1 MKKALIF
8 NLLLLFSVCIFAQ
21 SSDKLFVTEQDK
33 YITNN
38 DPMTLRFGFKA
49 GDKVIINIQTNKN
62 RTINRLSFFGSSKI
76 ESLRFGNELKK
87 SDFSLNNFKPEH
99 PIEITIKETGF
110 LELRMT
116 GPALGR
122 HVNIKIHRIPANTE
136 GKFFLTSFEFEKGV
150 NSQINEYEID
160 SVIGYKEV
168 IEKVNFRITKDV
180 TYEANPLIER
190 KMVIKGLKKD
200 QLRFSKP
207 QEKISTPEKE
217 QRLVGFQMIISS
229 ATANTKV
236 WSYIKAGVGVTTAFI
251 NPALA
256 IATTTYTDAIG
267 PQEGGEPVFFAI
279 FPDEESLN
287 TYMGGHNHNLQVI
300 QQGLVTS
307 YNRSLP
313 LRDNYYIGFDN
324 YNMGVDL
331 EVVVAVYAMY
341 ETIYFEEILVD
352 KKTIIPETIK
362 VKKTHTSLNSYK
374 NIVPQK

>member
-1 MKKALIF
+1 MRKLLIINF
-8 NLLLLFSVCIFAQ
+8 LVFFTINLIAQ
-21 SSDKLFVTEQDK
+21 NSDKIFVAEHDK

-38 DPMTLRFGFKA
+38 DPLTLRFGFKE
-49 GDKVIINIQTNKN
+49 GDRVIINIETNKN
-62 RTINRLSFFGSSKI
+62 RTINRLSFFGSSII
-76 ESLRFGNELKK
+76 ESLKFGNEHKR
-87 SDFSLNNFKPEH
+87 SDFSLTNFKPEH
-99 PIEITIKETGF
+99 PIELLIKETGF
-110 LELRMT
+110 IEFRMT

-122 HVNIKIHRIPANTE
+122 HVNMKIHRIPANADS
-136 GKFFLTSFEFEKGV
+136 KYFLTSFEFEKGV
-150 NSQINEYEID
+150 NSEFVEYEID
-160 SVIGYKEV
+160 SVIGYKEN
-168 IEKVNFRITKDV
+168 IEKISFKINKDV
-180 TYEANPLIER
+180 TYEAVPLVEK

-229 ATANTKV
+229 ATANSKV

-279 FPDEESLN
+279 FPDEASLN
-287 TYMGGHNHNLQVI
+287 TYMGGHDKSLQVI

-307 YNRSLP
+307 YNRTLP

-341 ETIYFEEILVD
+341 ETIHYEDILVD
-352 KKTIIPETIK
+352 KKTIIPETVK
-362 VKKTHTSLNSYK
+362 VRKTHNSLNSY
-374 NIVPQK
+374 QKIRHQ

>member
-1 MKKALIF
+1 MKKTLLINF
-8 NLLLLFSVCIFAQ
+8 LILISVCVFAQ
-21 SSDKLFVTEQDK
+21 KSDKIFVAEHDK

-38 DPMTLRFGFKA
+38 DPMILRFGFKA
-49 GDKVIINIQTNKN
+49 GDKVIINIETNKN
-62 RTINRLSFFGSSKI
+62 RTINRLSFIGSSII
-76 ESLRFGNELKK
+76 ESLRFGSEVKK

-99 PIEITIKETGF
+99 PIELTIKETGF
-110 LELRMT
+110 IEFRMV

-122 HVNIKIHRIPANTE
+122 QVNIKIERIPANSD

-150 NSQINEYEID
+150 DSKMIEYEVD
-160 SVIGYKEV
+160 SVIGYKEN
-168 IEKVNFRITKDV
+168 IEKVSFKINKDV
-180 TYEANPLIER
+180 TYEAVPLIEK

-207 QEKISTPEKE
+207 EPTISTPEKE
-217 QRLVGFQMIISS
+217 QKLIGFQMIISS

-287 TYMGGHNHNLQVI
+287 TFIGGHDRSLQVI

-307 YNRSLP
+307 YNQSLQ
-313 LRDNYYIGFDN
+313 LRDNYYIGFHN
-324 YNMGVDL
+324 YNIGVDL

-352 KKTIIPETIK
+352 KKTIIPETVK
-362 VKKTHTSLNSYK
+362 VRRTHNALNSFQK
-374 NIVPQK
+374 IVHQ